1 MLRPL
6 TPVEEPAGPAAPL
19 RVLFLCTGNSARS
32 QIAEALLRASSKG
45 RIEVVSAG
53 SHPRTEIHPGARAAL
68 KTVAGLEMEGQ
79 RPKRVEDFVGQHFDY
94 VISVCDRAA
103 ETCPVFP
110 GDPERI
116 RWSLEDPAEVDGGGE
131 RQARAF
137 ERTVKDLTARIRL
150 WMSLPAVAG
159 RLRSVEGGSGR
170 S

>member
-1 MLRPL
+1 MTR
-6 TPVEEPAGPAAPL
+6 VEEAAAPL

-32 QIAEALLRASSKG
+32 QIAEALLRSISKG

-53 SHPRTEIHPGARAAL
+53 SRPRPEIHPRAREALKKVAAL
-68 KTVAGLEMEGQ
+68 DMEGQ
-79 RPKRVEDFVGQHFDY
+79 RPKAVEDFIEQRFDY

-103 ETCPVFP
+103 ESCPVFP

-116 RWSLEDPAEVDGGGE
+116 RWSLEDPAAVEGDE

-150 WMSLPAVAG
+150 WTSLPAVRRG
-159 RLRSVEGGSGR
+159 W
-170 S
+170 